1 MNIPAKVKQKL
12 QSIDSIATLP
22 NIANEILQLTRHR
35 NTSLQQIASLIE
47 KDPSITAKILKVAN
61 SPIWGYSGRIESV
74 QRALVMLGLKQVFN
88 IVISISLYSTFANLK
103 PNPKFDRHKFWMHS
117 VGTGQI
123 ARRLSTS
130 IKLNFQGEEFVAGLI
145 HDIGKMILDQYWEKQ
160 FVEIIQQAHQNDKP
174 IIEIEGQYL
183 GCTHAELGAFL
194 LHYWNFPK
202 SIVDVVHYHHWPER
216 STGQKELV
224 AVISLSDEL
233 CELWGIGF
241 DEDIKCSVIED
252 EPAWKILLKTR
263 PQLRKFDFERFAF
276 AINSELMK
284 AELFIQLMSE

>member
-130 IKLNFQGEEFVAGLI
+130 IKLNFQGEEFVAGL
-145 HDIGKMILDQYWEKQ
+145 
-160 FVEIIQQAHQNDKP
+160 
-174 IIEIEGQYL
+174 
-183 GCTHAELGAFL
+183 
-194 LHYWNFPK
+194 
-202 SIVDVVHYHHWPER
+202 
-216 STGQKELV
+216 
-224 AVISLSDEL
+224 
-233 CELWGIGF
+233 
-241 DEDIKCSVIED
+241 
-252 EPAWKILLKTR
+252 
-263 PQLRKFDFERFAF
+263 
-276 AINSELMK
+276 
-284 AELFIQLMSE
+284 